1 MNTDVIKKFHILY
14 YDSPTWRTNL
24 TTWMGVVTWK
34 CPFDLWIIQE
44 LLCQLKLD
52 YIVETGTAYGGSALY
67 YASIFDLLNHGQV
80 ITIDDNSSPFMTS
93 KDIENRPKH
102 PRITYI
108 KGSSIDVNIVE
119 QVISLCNGLNVM
131 VVLDSFHSEPHV
143 YSELQLYSPL
153 VSKGSYIIVEDTNV
167 NGNPVAPDHG
177 PGPSEAVKKWL
188 TKNPSFKVDSSC
200 ERLLM
205 TFNPGGYLKRIF

>member
-1 MNTDVIKKFHILY
+1 MSNDIIKNFHILY
-14 YDSPTWRTNL
+14 YDSPTWRSNL

-52 YIVETGTAYGGSALY
+52 YLIETGTAFGGSALY
-67 YASIFDLLNHGQV
+67 YANIFDLLDHGQV
-80 ITIDDNSSPFMTS
+80 ITIDNNSSPFMTS

-108 KGSSIDVNIVE
+108 EGSSTDIKIVK
-119 QVISLCNGLNVM
+119 QVSDLCKGLNVM

-143 YSELQLYSPL
+143 YDELQLYSPL
-153 VSKGSYIIVEDTNV
+153 VSSGSYIIVEDTNV

-177 PGPSEAVKKWL
+177 PGPNEAVKKWL
-188 TKNPSFKVDSSC
+188 TQNPSFKTDLSC

-205 TFNPGGYLKRIF
+205 TFNPGGFLKRVS